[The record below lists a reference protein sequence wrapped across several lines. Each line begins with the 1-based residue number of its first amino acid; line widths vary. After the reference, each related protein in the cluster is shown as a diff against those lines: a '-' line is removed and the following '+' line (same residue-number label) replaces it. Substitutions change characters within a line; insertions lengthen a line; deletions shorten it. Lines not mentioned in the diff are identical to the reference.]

1 MLGMHLIMKR
11 QSPGELK
18 SMSVIEKNMPWGFGL
33 LYRGWMGGERGEEGN
48 TRGESKKRQI
58 GEHAGNKQSK

>member
-18 SMSVIEKNMPWGFGL
+18 SMSVIEKNMPWGFAL
-33 LYRGWMGGERGEEGN
+33 LYRGWMVGRG
-48 TRGESKKRQI
+48 R
-58 GEHAGNKQSK
+58 